1 MNVVKK
7 FCVFKNY
14 LSTFEFRETYSK
26 QPVGVKNFCYNRYM
40 SIRASLFRLCS
51 QRYLVYIIVVVLF
64 FLSNVKKVCNL

>member
-51 QRYLVYIIVVVLF
+51 QR
-64 FLSNVKKVCNL
+64 